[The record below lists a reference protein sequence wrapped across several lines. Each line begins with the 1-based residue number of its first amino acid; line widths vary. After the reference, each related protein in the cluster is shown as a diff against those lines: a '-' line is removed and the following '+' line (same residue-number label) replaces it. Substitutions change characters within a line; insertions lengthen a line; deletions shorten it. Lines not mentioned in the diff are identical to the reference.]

1 MKIIAILVNIILK
14 LMNVHITS
22 TPEYSFEE
30 LTEIVE
36 LLNTVPGK
44 IKFSCNKEHQ
54 STSEILSYV
63 VEKFKSPNSID
74 SFSFSELFKLCD
86 YFRSTKDFS
95 QEDFV
100 VMITSVPNE
109 LSWFSAFEKKNIFVN
124 SQDWKYYSDRDSK
137 FGIAYQIV
145 ENIFQSLINLNIS
158 DVNNEPNIHF
168 DSIGC
173 INDMCINKS
182 EVLFKLR
189 TADICESC
197 SKRADNEGLDHLIMN
212 QILEIID
219 LVRKEFR
226 RTNIKK
232 VESPAEIVTVDE
244 KLNIEIGNKLIS
256 IMPTFKVVYVLLLK
270 YNEGLVIQKIYNFY
284 DECCE
289 FYKGCEGKLVDLTPI
304 KKIIAPKDYDFN
316 YLSQI
321 KNKINTKLVETLG
334 ANNAD
339 NYLIELDKAE
349 KPNNKYKINIEKN
362 KIKIDSKY
370 L

>member
-1 MKIIAILVNIILK
+1 
-14 LMNVHITS
+14 MNVHITC
-22 TPEYSFEE
+22 TPEYSIEE

-36 LLNTVPGK
+36 LLNTISGE
-44 IKFSCNKEHQ
+44 IIFSCNKDHQ
-54 STSEILSYV
+54 FTSENFSYV
-63 VEKFKSPNSID
+63 VEKFKHPESINSI
-74 SFSFSELFKLCD
+74 SFSEFFKLCD
-86 YFRSTKDFS
+86 FFRSTRNLSKD
-95 QEDFV
+95 DFV
-100 VMITSVPNE
+100 VMITSIPND
-109 LSWFSAFEKKNIFVN
+109 LNWFSAFDNKNIFVN
-124 SQDWKYYSDRDSK
+124 SEDWKYYSDKDSK

-145 ENIFQSLINLNIS
+145 ENVFQSLINLNIS

-197 SKRADNEGLDHLIMN
+197 SKRAEIEGLDQLIMN

-226 RTNIKK
+226 RTNPIK
-232 VESPAEIVTVDE
+232 VEVPNEIVKVDE

-321 KNKINTKLVETLG
+321 KNKINTKLVEILG

>member
-1 MKIIAILVNIILK
+1 
-14 LMNVHITS
+14 MNVHITC

-36 LLNTVPGK
+36 LLKTVPGE
-44 IKFSCNKEHQ
+44 IKFSCNKELVSAEQ
-54 STSEILSYV
+54 FSMMVYKFESPESIKSLSF
-63 VEKFKSPNSID
+63 E
-74 SFSFSELFKLCD
+74 ELFKLCD
-86 YFRSTKDFS
+86 CYRKIKDIPKDEFII
-95 QEDFV
+95 
-100 VMITSVPNE
+100 MITSIPNE
-109 LSWFSAFEKKNIFVN
+109 KNWFSAFENKYIFVN
-124 SQDWKYYSDRDSK
+124 SEDWKYYSDRDSK

-145 ENIFQSLINLNIS
+145 ENIFQSLIKLNIS
-158 DVNNEPNIHF
+158 DINKEPNIHF

-173 INDMCINKS
+173 INDMCVNKS
-182 EVLFKLR
+182 KVLFKLR

-197 SKRADNEGLDHLIMN
+197 SKRAESEGLDQLIMN

-226 RTNIKK
+226 RTNPIK
-232 VESPAEIVTVDE
+232 VEVPNETVRVDE
-244 KLNIEIGNKLIS
+244 KLNIKIGNNLIS
-256 IMPTFKVVYVLLLK
+256 IIPTYKVVYVLLLK
-270 YNEGLVIQKIYNFY
+270 YNEGIVIQSIYNFY

-289 FYKGCEGKLVDLTPI
+289 FYKGCQGKLVDLKPI
-304 KKIIAPKDYDFN
+304 KKIIAPKDYDYN

-321 KNKINTKLVETLG
+321 KNRTNIKLVEILG

>member
-1 MKIIAILVNIILK
+1 
-14 LMNVHITS
+14 MNVHITC

-63 VEKFKSPNSID
+63 VEKFKSPKSID

-86 YFRSTKDFS
+86 YFRSTKDFP

-158 DVNNEPNIHF
+158 DVSNEPNIHF

-197 SKRADNEGLDHLIMN
+197 SERAETENLNQIVMN

-226 RTNIKK
+226 RTNIIK
-232 VESPAEIVTVDE
+232 VEAPAEIVTVDE
-244 KLNIEIGNKLIS
+244 KLNIEIGSKSIS
-256 IMPTFKVVYVLLLK
+256 IIPTFKVLYVLLLK
-270 YNEGLVIQKIYNFY
+270 YNKGVVVSTIYNYY

-289 FYKGCEGKLVDLTPI
+289 FYKGSEGLRVDLSPI
-304 KKIIAPKDYDFN
+304 EKIIKPKNHDFK
-316 YLSQI
+316 YLWQI
-321 KNKINTKLVETLG
+321 KAKLNTNLVEILG
-334 ANNAD
+334 ASYAD
-339 NYLIELDKAE
+339 NYLIELDKTE
-349 KPNNKYKINIEKN
+349 KSNSKYKINLNKE
-362 KIKIDSKY
+362 KIKIASKY